1 MNSQL
6 DSIVS
11 SSRLP
16 KYIIKYTLPN
26 GDQKFAKMRW
36 LRYTKKSV
44 YLRCSNVICN
54 AKLNI
59 KIVSPDLIVSNG
71 PKKFKLS
78 EEVTDDDVLNKDNYG
93 ATEHKCRKCSPSRG
107 DDGFCDITRHR
118 LECLKDISESHKV
131 RVRVI

>member
-1 MNSQL
+1 MFNNKKMNSQL

-54 AKLNI
+54 TKIII

-71 PKKFKLS
+71 PKRFKLS
-78 EEVTDDDVLNKDNYG
+78 EEATDDDVLNKDNYG
-93 ATEHKCRKCSPSRG
+93 ATEHK
-107 DDGFCDITRHR
+107 
-118 LECLKDISESHKV
+118 
-131 RVRVI
+131 